1 MQWLTELKS
10 ILTNKIGRINSRALS
25 RQYFDKIDKVKI
37 WDTFIENTL
46 HLESYSY
53 SDRIKFLDAGHLTE
67 LPKCACGN
75 DITILDHKVSKFCSV
90 KCSLADP
97 TRSEKI
103 SKTKQS
109 ADNKSITEKRKKT
122 MMEKY
127 GVEFNSQRQ
136 DIKHLWTKPKLT
148 ESIVSLLED
157 KEWLHHHYNVLGK
170 SGSEL
175 GEELGI
181 HYGTVLS
188 YCKTHGFVI
197 QKNYN
202 VSKEEKKLLAWLKS
216 LDICVEHGRQDLLV
230 GKLEIDCFVPSKNV
244 GIEMNGIYWHSDK
257 FNDQNKHIYKTN
269 IADSKNI
276 SLIQITDYDW
286 RTKEDI
292 VKSII
297 KNKLGL
303 NDRVLYARKCFV
315 KDVSVPEEKEFLF
328 KNHIQGHIG
337 SKIKLGLYYE
347 DELVQLLT
355 FGKPR
360 FDEHHEWEILRSCSL
375 NGVTVVGGFDK
386 LIDHFIKNYCP
397 KSIISYV
404 DRQYFSGSGYKNW
417 SLLKTTSPGYFW
429 TNGTDIISRF
439 KSQKAQLKKWLPTYD
454 SSKSET
460 DNMKNAGYYRYWN
473 CGNHVF
479 SLTL

>member
-1 MQWLTELKS
+1 
-10 ILTNKIGRINSRALS
+10 
-25 RQYFDKIDKVKI
+25 
-37 WDTFIENTL
+37 
-46 HLESYSY
+46 
-53 SDRIKFLDAGHLTE
+53 
-67 LPKCACGN
+67 
-75 DITILDHKVSKFCSV
+75 
-90 KCSLADP
+90 
-97 TRSEKI
+97 
-103 SKTKQS
+103 
-109 ADNKSITEKRKKT
+109 
-122 MMEKY
+122 
-127 GVEFNSQRQ
+127 
-136 DIKHLWTKPKLT
+136 
-148 ESIVSLLED
+148 
-157 KEWLHHHYNVLGK
+157 
-170 SGSEL
+170 
-175 GEELGI
+175 
-181 HYGTVLS
+181 
-188 YCKTHGFVI
+188 
-197 QKNYN
+197 
-202 VSKEEKKLLAWLKS
+202 
-216 LDICVEHGRQDLLV
+216 
-230 GKLEIDCFVPSKNV
+230 
-244 GIEMNGIYWHSDK
+244 
-257 FNDQNKHIYKTN
+257 
-269 IADSKNI
+269 
-276 SLIQITDYDW
+276 
-286 RTKEDI
+286 

-315 KDVSVPEEKEFLF
+315 KDVSVPEEKEFLL

-386 LIDHFIKNYCP
+386 LIDHFIKNYDP

-479 SLTL
+479 SLTI